1 MSQNFPNR
9 GGRGAGSGAGAP
21 PLEINGFWLL
31 LLAAVVLV
39 VWAGSTTVY
48 TVDTKGQSVVKRFG
62 KVIEIK
68 QPGLHFKLPF
78 GIDTQE
84 FVPTEQ
90 VLKQEFGFRTRQANI
105 GRPTQTS
112 KTPEEQAESLM
123 LTGDLK
129 VVDVEW
135 VVQYRIIDPDKFLH
149 RVSDKDKTIRDISEA
164 VNRRIVGNN
173 LGTDVL
179 TVKRVEV
186 AQMAKRE
193 LQQILDSFDM
203 GVQIGTVE
211 LQDVT
216 PPDKVKPA
224 FNEVNQSEQ
233 EKERM
238 INEAEKYRNQVIPR
252 ARGEALQRIEEA
264 QGYRAQR
271 VNRAEGETEAFK
283 AIVAQYRNAPEVTR
297 QRMYLEMLDNVLPRI
312 GRVVVIEEGQMGPI
326 PLMSLD
332 GNHSPLTPARAGS
345 RN

>member
-1 MSQNFPNR
+1 MSQNFPSRAGR
-9 GGRGAGSGAGAP
+9 GGGAGGGAAA
-21 PLEINGFWLL
+21 LEINGFWLL
-31 LLAAVVLV
+31 LLALVLLLG
-39 VWAGSTTVY
+39 WAGSSSVY

-62 KVIEIK
+62 KVIDIK

-90 VLKQEFGFRTRQANI
+90 VLKQEFGFRTRVASM

-112 KTPEEQAESLM
+112 KAPEEQAESLM

-135 VVQYRIIDPDKFLH
+135 VVQYRIVDPDKFLH
-149 RVSDKDKTIRDISEA
+149 KVRDKDKTIRDISEA

-179 TVKRVEV
+179 TVKRVEI

-203 GVQIGTVE
+203 GIQIGTVE

-252 ARGEALQRIEEA
+252 ARGEALQRVEEA

-297 QRMYLEMLDNVLPRI
+297 QRMYLEMLDSVLPQI
-312 GRVVVIEEGQMGPI
+312 GRVIVVEEGQSGPI
-326 PLMSLD
+326 PFLNLD
-332 GNHSPLTPARAGS
+332 GSNPPLAPARTGT